1 MAEEA
6 VVVTYCL
13 NEESFPKLLR
23 DTAVRLGI
31 SEHPEY
37 EGREYEEY
45 GTEHCEVTVRV
56 GRSEEYPDIRPWRV
70 STTGFRF
77 ADTYQATARKALRY
91 LCQIYER
98 PIALL
103 P

>member
-56 GRSEEYPDIRPWRV
+56 RRSEEYPDISPWRV
-70 STTGFRF
+70 S
-77 ADTYQATARKALRY
+77 A
-91 LCQIYER
+91 
-98 PIALL
+98 P
-103 P
+103 